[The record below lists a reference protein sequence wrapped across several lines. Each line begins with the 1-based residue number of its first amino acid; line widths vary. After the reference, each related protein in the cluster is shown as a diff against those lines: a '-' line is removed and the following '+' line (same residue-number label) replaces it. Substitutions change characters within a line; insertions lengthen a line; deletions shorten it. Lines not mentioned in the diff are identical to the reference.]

1 LSQEGDSCKSRTVQE
16 MFSAIAGRYD
26 FLNHLLSLN
35 IDRYWRRICLRE
47 VEKRLQVS
55 TVRILDLGCGTADLA
70 LELASLGPVFGCDFS
85 HPMLRIG
92 AEKVARMQRAHPI
105 YMLEGDAMA
114 LPFAER
120 TFDAVVSAFVL
131 RNLPDIRQG
140 LTEMKR
146 VLKPGGVLGV
156 LDFGVPRA
164 PILGGLYLFY
174 FTRILPFLGRIISG
188 VDGAYRYLPDSVRT
202 FPPAEE
208 LETILSGVG
217 FSGVQF
223 RLLTFGVAVLLL
235 ARAPE

>member
-1 LSQEGDSCKSRTVQE
+1 

-26 FLNHLLSLN
+26 FLNHFLSLN

-55 TVRILDLGCGTADLA
+55 TVRVLDLGCGTADLA

-92 AEKVARMQRAHPI
+92 AEKIARMQRAHPI
-105 YMLEGDAMA
+105 YLMEGDAMA

-131 RNLPDIRQG
+131 RNLTDIRQG

-164 PILGGLYLFY
+164 PILGSLYLFY
-174 FTRILPFLGRIISG
+174 FTRILPFLGRIVSG
-188 VDGAYRYLPDSVRT
+188 VDGAYRYLPDSVRA

-208 LETILSGVG
+208 LGTILSGVG

-235 ARAPE
+235 ARIPE